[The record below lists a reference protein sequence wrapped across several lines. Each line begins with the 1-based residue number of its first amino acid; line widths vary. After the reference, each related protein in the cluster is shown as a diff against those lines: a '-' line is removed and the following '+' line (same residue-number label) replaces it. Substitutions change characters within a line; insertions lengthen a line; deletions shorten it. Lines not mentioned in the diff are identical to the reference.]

1 MDSCT
6 YDMTMTRRVKND
18 IMRLRYHHHH
28 KSRTTSLLFMVKNKY
43 NPLKYIHAK
52 NAFIIYVAYFNIIP
66 SPEPYYAPPYAD
78 RPPCFPFVF
87 LSLTL
92 LPCFNFPLDFLAIMV
107 SQNGSFRKP
116 TIFNVKIKQLTSGP
130 R

>member
-1 MDSCT
+1 
-6 YDMTMTRRVKND
+6 MTITRRVKNN
-18 IMRLRYHHHH
+18 IMRCHNHH

-107 SQNGSFRKP
+107 SQTVHSANLH
-116 TIFNVKIKQLTSGP
+116 TIFNVKINS
-130 R
+130 

>member
-1 MDSCT
+1 MI
-6 YDMTMTRRVKND
+6 YDMTITRRVKNN
-18 IMRLRYHHHH
+18 IMRCHNHH

-87 LSLTL
+87 LSLHSFLVST
-92 LPCFNFPLDFLAIMV
+92 FP
-107 SQNGSFRKP
+107 
-116 TIFNVKIKQLTSGP
+116 
-130 R
+130 